1 MHAYMAYHKGV
12 TLAPN
17 LPTLQDH
24 NFAKYLMR
32 IGNGIEP
39 TKCDDMVKIPSQ
51 MAITWEGES

>member
-1 MHAYMAYHKGV
+1 MAYHKGV

-39 TKCDDMVKIPSQ
+39 TKCDDMVKIPS
-51 MAITWEGES
+51 